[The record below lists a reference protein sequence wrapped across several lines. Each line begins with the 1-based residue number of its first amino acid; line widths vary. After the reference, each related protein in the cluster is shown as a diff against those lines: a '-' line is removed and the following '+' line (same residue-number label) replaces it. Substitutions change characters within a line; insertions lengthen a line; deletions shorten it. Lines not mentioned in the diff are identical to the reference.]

1 MLLIV
6 GFASYLRQ
14 VHYMPM
20 PPNPYWN
27 CKLANTAMFTSMMW
41 STLFILSMTFER
53 FYGIV
58 RPHKAASFNTVKKAK
73 ITIVSCVIFSLLFNL
88 PHLFLS
94 TDHGVRCIPYGAPL
108 PYVEVYYWLSFTVS
122 FILPFIFLL
131 TMNGFI
137 IHTLKA
143 RSTNFGKQG
152 QGQSEGQ
159 TTRMKSTEKQ
169 IYVTLLLV
177 TFGFLVL
184 TTPAYLLLLYILLI
198 GYGDTPRKF
207 AGYYLFY
214 HVAQK
219 TLFTNN
225 AINFFF
231 YVMSGQKFRTDLLKL
246 FRYCGKENAKGRL
259 PTASYDTNDSYVS
272 KTVKNSY
279 EDGSNGK

>member
-1 MLLIV
+1 
-6 GFASYLRQ
+6 
-14 VHYMPM
+14 
-20 PPNPYWN
+20 
-27 CKLANTAMFTSMMW
+27 
-41 STLFILSMTFER
+41 MTFER

-58 RPHKAASFNTVKKAK
+58 RPHKAASFNMVKKAK
-73 ITIVSCVIFSLLFNL
+73 ITIVCCVIFSVMFNL

-94 TDHGVRCIPYGAPL
+94 ANPGIRCIPYGAPL
-108 PYVEVYYWLSFTVS
+108 PYVDVYYWLSFIVS

-137 IHTLKA
+137 IRTLKS

-152 QGQSEGQ
+152 QGQIEGQ

-177 TFGFLVL
+177 TFGFQFL

-207 AGYYLFY
+207 AGYYIFY
-214 HVAQK
+214 HVAKK

-225 AINFFF
+225 GINFFF

-246 FRYCGKENAKGRL
+246 FRCCKQNANGRL
-259 PTASYDTNDSYVS
+259 AIVSSDTNNSCVS
-272 KTVKNSY
+272 KSVDNCY
-279 EDGSNGK
+279 EDGPNGK